1 MALHNSAGD
10 IVGMTHLN
18 DTPDASPS
26 RKKYKYTQQLV
37 KIALDELTQDEVAK
51 LCRVSQSIVSG
62 WLHGRSRAYDHQL
75 TELRKRFGHRLHRA
89 TFRVYLTIE
98 SPPEKKAG
106 DFDWEPYRV
115 RHWTEEHEVT
125 DWVPWF
131 KGEGSPE
138 QEKPVVRSPAK
149 SRHNTKRDLPPE
161 SAFAFPKTVLP
172 SRKTAP
178 AKRMVTVEHT
188 ASDWAADSLR
198 VVQVEGPVT
207 LRHVLTKTRSFDER
221 AGRLGREPIGRW
233 IIHHVGRERFV
244 LVRQRRRNHHGPES
258 ELVNEVM
265 RRAKIHSPEP
275 CPVDSGDDAA
285 RWLSL
290 VIGPC
295 SASELLAHA
304 DGAATTEAGLL
315 GASLLPFLVRKMLLE
330 LSYPVDGVE
339 RIGPAE

>member
-1 MALHNSAGD
+1 MALHNTAGD

-62 WLHGRSRAYDHQL
+62 WLHGRSRAYEHQL
-75 TELRKRFGHRLHRA
+75 TELRRRFGHRLHRA
-89 TFRVYLTIE
+89 TFRVYLAVQSPQAVNE
-98 SPPEKKAG
+98 SG
-106 DFDWEPYRV
+106 FDWEPYRV
-115 RHWTEEHEVT
+115 RRWTQEREVIYWVRCDEGEGSAEPAPPVTRSPVKSRASKHRVVQPTTAPLLPKMVPVARVVTEEHT
-125 DWVPWF
+125 
-131 KGEGSPE
+131 
-138 QEKPVVRSPAK
+138 
-149 SRHNTKRDLPPE
+149 E
-161 SAFAFPKTVLP
+161 S
-172 SRKTAP
+172 
-178 AKRMVTVEHT
+178 E
-188 ASDWAADSLR
+188 WAADSLR

-207 LRHVLTKTRSFDER
+207 LRHALTRPAGFDARTE
-221 AGRLGREPIGRW
+221 RLGREPIGRW
-233 IIHHVGRERFV
+233 IVHHVGRERFV
-244 LVRQRRRNHHGPES
+244 LVRQRRRHHHGPEFKIV
-258 ELVNEVM
+258 EEAM
-265 RRAKIHSPEP
+265 QRAKVRFPSP

-285 RWLSL
+285 RWLSW

-295 SASELLAHA
+295 TASELLAHA
-304 DGAATTEAGLL
+304 DGAATSEAGLL